1 MPFTSKL
8 KNMFYQYI
16 GKEYTY
22 TRTKE
27 GSPKIKVVPGEIVES
42 ELEEKYFTK
51 NGFQIVEGKVE
62 VKKTS
67 KKKSKDI
74 EIVAE

>member
-1 MPFTSKL
+1 
-8 KNMFYQYI
+8 MFYQYI
-16 GKEYTY
+16 GKEYTF
-22 TRTKE
+22 TRTQE
-27 GSPKIKVVPGEIVES
+27 GSPKIKVVHGEIVES
-42 ELEEKYFTK
+42 ELDEKYFTK

-62 VKKTS
+62 VKKNS